1 VNVTVPSTANLG
13 ALPPELLR
21 IAEPDETALLDVL
34 RSRISRLM
42 LEEIAANDYGHEIP
56 EHLKAIEEQ
65 IISTPTLG
73 QLRWCPRE
81 VLELERRS
89 EPDEIGEAQ
98 DDHRA
103 AHLKRL
109 FACTILLRN
118 AGHMSPSPVRL
129 SEDDYFLETSA
140 ASVMRALRSA
150 VALGA
155 FCYRPALAFTMW
167 LYEAQPYSRLRPF
180 AALSA
185 ALLGIVMSESDA
197 ESGSEARL
205 LSWVDQVEESCRIAL
220 GREVGSDRWMIG
232 LNTYQDL
239 RERKLLL
246 DTIRLISVLRKKQA
260 IAGALA
266 TWANVHFG
274 SSATDPYV

>member
-1 VNVTVPSTANLG
+1 M
-13 ALPPELLR
+13 
-21 IAEPDETALLDVL
+21 AEPDETALLDVL

-42 LEEIAANDYGHEIP
+42 LEELAANDYGE
-56 EHLKAIEEQ
+56 EVSGHLKAIEEQ
-65 IISTPTLG
+65 ISSTPTLG
-73 QLRWCPRE
+73 DLGWRPRE
-81 VLELERRS
+81 VLELERWS
-89 EPDEIGEAQ
+89 QPDEVGKTE
-98 DDHRA
+98 DDYRA
-103 AHLKRL
+103 AHVKRL

-140 ASVMRALRSA
+140 ASVIRALRSA

-155 FCYRPALAFTMW
+155 LCYRPALAFNMW

-180 AALSA
+180 VALSA
-185 ALLGIVMSESDA
+185 ALLGIAMTESDA
-197 ESGSEARL
+197 EFGSETRL

-220 GREVGSDRWMIG
+220 GTDIGSDRWMIG
-232 LNTYQDL
+232 LNTYQDCL

-246 DTIRLISVLRKKQA
+246 DTIRLISMLRGKQA

-266 TWANVHFG
+266 TWADAHLGSIAAGPNV
-274 SSATDPYV
+274 